1 MKKYKIQNREIK
13 ILRIAGNIIMYKYI
27 DTNNCEQCDID
38 IFEMITGEII
48 DEYFYESD
56 DFINGNF

>member
-1 MKKYKIQNREIK
+1 MEYKIQNKEIK

-27 DTNNCEQCDID
+27 DTNHCEQCDID

-48 DEYFYESD
+48 DVDFYESD